1 MKVYFQ
7 NNKGKEL
14 LLAEVENSDDAES
27 VIEHFLDERDYVAP
41 YMRRWKHDK
50 DGKTRVY
57 TDFGS
62 HTEFII
68 VEY

>member
-27 VIEHFLDERDYVAP
+27 VIKHFLNERDYVAP
-41 YMRRWKHDK
+41 YVRRWTRNEN
-50 DGKTRVY
+50 GKTRVY
-57 TDFGS
+57 NDFGS